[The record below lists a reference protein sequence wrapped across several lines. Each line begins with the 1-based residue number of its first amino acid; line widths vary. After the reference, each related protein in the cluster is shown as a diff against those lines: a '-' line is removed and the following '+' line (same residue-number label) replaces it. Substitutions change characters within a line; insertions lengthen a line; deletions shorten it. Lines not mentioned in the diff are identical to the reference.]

1 MTAGEIFRHL
11 RKKNNLTQKT
21 VGKLIGISTNHVACL
36 ERDERTWTIP
46 MIKQFCDIF
55 GVSFTMCIGLETV
68 EVN

>member
-36 ERDERTWTIP
+36 ERDEREWTIP
-46 MIKQFCDIF
+46 MLKKFCDF
-55 GVSFTMCIGLETV
+55 YGVSFVINIGLETCRI
-68 EVN
+68 